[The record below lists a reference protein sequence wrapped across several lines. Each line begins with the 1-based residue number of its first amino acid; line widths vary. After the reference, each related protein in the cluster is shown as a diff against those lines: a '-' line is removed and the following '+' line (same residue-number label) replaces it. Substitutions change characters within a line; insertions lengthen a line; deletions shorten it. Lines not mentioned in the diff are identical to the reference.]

1 MPEKFEPLQFEAL
14 LTYAWVVG
22 LSAWGGMAEYVR
34 KIKTGAGR
42 FSFSALIGEL
52 CVSAFVGVITYLL
65 CQSAQ
70 INPVTSA
77 AFVGI
82 SGHMGSRAILIFEKF
97 VQKKIERWL
106 GNENDKY

>member
-1 MPEKFEPLQFEAL
+1 V
-14 LTYAWVVG
+14 YAV
-22 LSAWGGMAEYVR
+22 LGGN
-34 KIKTGAGR
+34 
-42 FSFSALIGEL
+42 
-52 CVSAFVGVITYLL
+52 TYLL